1 MRSQMM
7 RMMMTIA
14 VVIAAV
20 EFGPPPMRVY
30 QAPWCAVISM
40 GRGEAYWDCQYRT
53 VEECVPVVISGN
65 RGFCNPNPAYV
76 GELVPTKKHKA
87 RHKRPAG

>member
-1 MRSQMM
+1 MM
-7 RMMMTIA
+7 RFMMTVA
-14 VVIAAV
+14 VVVAAV
-20 EFGPPPMRVY
+20 EFGPPAVKAY
-30 QAPWCAVISM
+30 EAPWCAVINM

-53 VEECVPVVISGN
+53 VEQCVPVILTGN

-76 GELVPTKKHKA
+76 GEIAPTKKHKG